1 MKNQNGFKSKK
12 GFTLLEVIIAI
23 GILSMILIA
32 SYSLTISGMRV
43 YEMNNGAIKGQNA
56 MRLTLTRISKDIRSL
71 PESNSYN
78 QIVFTVDST
87 SNTKTLAIGPYIRYQ
102 FNSST
107 GFIKRTEQSGSA
119 SGPAVTIEDML
130 TEGVIDFIVVKNDIL
145 KNEISIKIE
154 GTNVKEVIESKIT
167 FRDVV

>member
-1 MKNQNGFKSKK
+1 MRSINGLKIKK

-43 YEMNNGAIKGQNA
+43 YEMNNSAIKGQNA
-56 MRLTLTRISKDIRSL
+56 MRLTLMRITKDIRSL
-71 PESNSYN
+71 PDRNSYE
-78 QIVFTVDST
+78 QIIFTMDT
-87 SNTKTLAIGPYIRYQ
+87 SANTKTLTIGPYIKYQ

-107 GFIKRTEQSGSA
+107 GFIKRTEQSS
-119 SGPAVTIEDML
+119 SSSSPTQILEDML

-145 KNEISIKIE
+145 KNEVSIKIQ
-154 GTNVKEVIESKIT
+154 GTNVKEIVESKIT